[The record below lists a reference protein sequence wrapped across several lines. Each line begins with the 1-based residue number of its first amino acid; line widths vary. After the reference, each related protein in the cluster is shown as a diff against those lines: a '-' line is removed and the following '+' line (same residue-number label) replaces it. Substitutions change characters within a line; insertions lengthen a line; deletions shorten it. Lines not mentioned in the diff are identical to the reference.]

1 MHGMRESKNKVIL
14 LSSEGCIGE
23 DADLGFEI
31 LAALLDSLPGREDSP
46 QAIICWNTA
55 VNLLAKGSPLLR
67 QLNALEENGTKILAG
82 QLCVR
87 ELGLTDKIAVGKPV
101 AIGELLDVM
110 LHSDVIS
117 L

>member
-1 MHGMRESKNKVIL
+1 MGEAKDKVIL

-23 DADLGFEI
+23 DADLGFGI
-31 LAALLDSLPGREDSP
+31 LAALLDTLLKSKDRP

-55 VNLLAKGSPLLR
+55 VKLLAEGSPLLR
-67 QLNALEENGTKILAG
+67 QLKSLEVKGVKILTG
-82 QLCVR
+82 QMCVR
-87 ELGLTDKIAVGKPV
+87 ELGLTDKIAVGKPTD
-101 AIGELLDVM
+101 IGELLDVI

>member
-1 MHGMRESKNKVIL
+1 MGEAKDKVIL

-31 LAALLDSLPGREDSP
+31 LAALLDTLPEREDSP

-55 VNLLAKGSPLLR
+55 VKLLAEGSPLLS
-67 QLNALEENGTKILAG
+67 QLKSLEAKGVKVLAG
-82 QLCVR
+82 QMCVR
-87 ELGLTDKIAVGKPV
+87 ELGLTDKIAVGKPA
-101 AIGELLDVM
+101 AIGELLDVI

>member
-1 MHGMRESKNKVIL
+1 MGEAKDKVIL
-14 LSSEGCIGE
+14 LSSEGCSGE

-31 LAALLDSLPGREDSP
+31 LAALLKTLPEHKNRP

-55 VNLLAKGSPLLR
+55 VRLLAEGSPLLR
-67 QLNALEENGTKILAG
+67 QLKSLEEKGIKILAG
-82 QLCVR
+82 QMCIR
-87 ELGLTDKIAVGKPV
+87 ELGLTDKIAVGKPA
-101 AIGELLDVM
+101 AIGEILDVI

>member
-1 MHGMRESKNKVIL
+1 MGEAKGKVIL
-14 LSSEGCIGE
+14 LSSEGCSGE

-31 LAALLDSLPGREDSP
+31 LAALLETLPEREDRP

-55 VNLLAKGSPLLR
+55 VRLLAEDSPLLR
-67 QLNALEENGTKILAG
+67 QLKSLEEKGIKILAG
-82 QLCVR
+82 QMCIR
-87 ELGLTDKIAVGKPV
+87 ELGLTDKIAVGKPA
-101 AIGELLDVM
+101 AIGEILDVI

>member
-1 MHGMRESKNKVIL
+1 MGEAKNKVIL

-31 LAALLDSLPGREDSP
+31 LAALLDTLHERKDRP

-55 VNLLAKGSPLLR
+55 VKLLAEGSPLLS
-67 QLNALEENGTKILAG
+67 QLKSLEEKGIMILAG
-82 QLCVR
+82 QMCVK
-87 ELGLTDKIAVGKPV
+87 ELGLTDKIKVGKPV
-101 AIGELLDVM
+101 AMGELLDVI
-110 LHSDVIS
+110 LHSDIIS